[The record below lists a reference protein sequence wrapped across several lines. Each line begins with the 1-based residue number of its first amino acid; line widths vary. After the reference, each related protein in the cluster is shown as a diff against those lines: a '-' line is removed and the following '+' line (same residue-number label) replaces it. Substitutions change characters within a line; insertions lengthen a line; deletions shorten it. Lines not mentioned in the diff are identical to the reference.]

1 MSRERL
7 KRRRWLRCSR
17 WRNGC
22 LLREREGYVGLL
34 VSVGKAKLLALLRN
48 LLLMLLRKLWL
59 LLLRID
65 KLLLRWRLLLTVLLL
80 IVEHMLLLKL
90 LLRLLN

>member
-1 MSRERL
+1 MSRKRL
-7 KRRRWLRCSR
+7 KRRRWLRCGR
-17 WRNGC
+17 WRNGR

-34 VSVGKAKLLALLRN
+34 ISVGKAKLLALLRN
-48 LLLMLLRKLWL
+48 LLLMLLRKLLL

-65 KLLLRWRLLLTVLLL
+65 KMLLRLLLLAMLLL
-80 IVEHMLLLKL
+80 IVEHLLLLKR